1 MSRLKITLT
10 GVALFSMVVLAFIG
24 FTGGRTHKLTDHDI
38 ARNRVRA
45 EVFELC
51 NIARQ
56 EENGKSE
63 EMCGKIQDT
72 TNTEYV
78 CEKRNKSPVNH
89 CWVEDK

>member
-1 MSRLKITLT
+1 
-10 GVALFSMVVLAFIG
+10 MVVLAFIG

-38 ARNRVRA
+38 ERNRVRA
-45 EVFELC
+45 QVFEVC
-51 NIARQ
+51 NISRTTD
-56 EENGKSE
+56 GISE